1 MLISCIIEFLKDQCQ
16 TENKCEIS
24 FEDTHVLKEKTAGTC
39 DAKLQHI
46 VSNCEIQP
54 ALKDYLH
61 AIAYIFTCSAS
72 FLRIF

>member
-1 MLISCIIEFLKDQCQ
+1 MLISCIIEFLKEQRQ
-16 TENKCEIS
+16 IENECEIS
-24 FEDTHVLKEKTAGTC
+24 FKDTHVLKEKTAGTC

-46 VSNCEIQP
+46 VNDCEIQP

-61 AIAYIFTCSAS
+61 PIAYIFTCSAS